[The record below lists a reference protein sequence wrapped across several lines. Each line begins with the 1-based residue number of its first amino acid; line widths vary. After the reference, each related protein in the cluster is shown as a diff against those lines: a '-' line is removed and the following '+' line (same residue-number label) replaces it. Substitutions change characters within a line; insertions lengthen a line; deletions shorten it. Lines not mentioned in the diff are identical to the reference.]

1 MSTLSEG
8 LTKLVESELITKE
21 WAEACP
27 EAFQYFYD
35 KIGPF
40 LKDKEYYPESGKIFR
55 ALNECSPEAL
65 KVVILGQDPYHD
77 GSATGL
83 CFDNVRGT
91 RKISPSLR
99 KILQELVDDIG
110 CRSIGPVRDDMF
122 DVQGDGWLRHLPVQG
137 VLLLNTALTVE
148 EHKAGSHTKLWE
160 PFTNQLIKDLN
171 TKDDIVWILWGNH
184 AKAYKELVTNK
195 THYII
200 EGGHPSPL
208 NTSVPFAGGKYF
220 SECNSFLKTV
230 NKSPIQW

>member
-21 WAEACP
+21 WAETCP

-35 KIGPF
+35 KIGPI
-40 LKDKEYYPESGKIFR
+40 LKESTYYPESGKIFR
-55 ALNECSPEAL
+55 AFSECPPKDL

-83 CFDNVRGT
+83 AFDNLYNQE
-91 RKISPSLR
+91 KISPSLLNIIKEIR
-99 KILQELVDDIG
+99 EDVPQEMYLDVENQKSHLQ
-110 CRSIGPVRDDMF
+110 
-122 DVQGDGWLRHLPVQG
+122 HLPEQG

-148 EHKAGSHTKLWE
+148 PRKAGSHAGLWKV
-160 PFTNQLIKDLN
+160 FTEQIIKDISKYDN
-171 TKDDIVWILWGNH
+171 IVWILWGNH
-184 AKAYKELVTNK
+184 AKSYKAQIVNN

-208 NTSVPFAGGKYF
+208 NTSVSFAGGKYF
-220 SECNSFLKTV
+220 SRCNNVLNLKGL
-230 NKSPIQW
+230 KSIRW